1 MSTILA
7 LIVAVVTFLGYIGFD
22 RLMAARARRD
32 LTRERLFGNS
42 ATGETVST
50 EGSALFGVNRERSP
64 LAQKAAGILGAL
76 GVSVDDAENSLGR
89 RMVHAGLASTNALI
103 LYLAAQWIL
112 GPIVLV
118 VGLGIIAFNTATG
131 TQWLLWF
138 LIGLFMTVVGAFGPK
153 LFLSNLIERRTKKL
167 QQGFPDT
174 LDLLLVCV
182 ESGLALDASLSRV
195 TTELGR
201 VHPEITAELNRT
213 RVELSLLNNRSQ
225 ALQNLGERTNLIA
238 FRYLVAALIQS
249 ERFGTSLSDTL
260 RVMAEEYRQKRMIMA
275 EEKAARLPVLMT
287 VPLVFCLMP
296 AFLLIILGPA
306 IIGFLES
313 GFFGK

>member
-1 MSTILA
+1 M
-7 LIVAVVTFLGYIGFD
+7 
-22 RLMAARARRD
+22 
-32 LTRERLFGNS
+32 
-42 ATGETVST
+42 
-50 EGSALFGVNRERSP
+50 
-64 LAQKAAGILGAL
+64 
-76 GVSVDDAENSLGR
+76 
-89 RMVHAGLASTNALI
+89 
-103 LYLAAQWIL
+103 
-112 GPIVLV
+112 
-118 VGLGIIAFNTATG
+118 
-131 TQWLLWF
+131 
-138 LIGLFMTVVGAFGPK
+138 
-153 LFLSNLIERRTKKL
+153 
-167 QQGFPDT
+167 
-174 LDLLLVCV
+174 
-182 ESGLALDASLSRV
+182 